1 MSFSKNEKKKR
12 STSTLHQKH
21 STIERKRTKTIQ
33 KYKMDNFIPFV
44 FHIIYTQKTTTIT
57 TTTTTSS

>member
-33 KYKMDNFIPFV
+33 NIKWTILSRLFFILSTHKKQQQRQQQRV
-44 FHIIYTQKTTTIT
+44 VD
-57 TTTTTSS
+57 

>member
-21 STIERKRTKTIQ
+21 STIERTKTKTKQ
-33 KYKMDNFIPFV
+33 YKNIKWTILSRLFFILST
-44 FHIIYTQKTTTIT
+44 HKKKQQR
-57 TTTTTSS
+57 